1 MRMPPRVCKFALTV
15 HITVS
20 VAWIG
25 LVLLGVTSIVY
36 PDATS
41 SLGLPGALAAIAW
54 GLLFIAA
61 AERTRD
67 VERPA
72 LPGSPDALSR
82 SPQG

>member
-1 MRMPPRVCKFALTV
+1 
-15 HITVS
+15 
-20 VAWIG
+20 

-41 SLGLPGALAAIAW
+41 SLGLPWALAAIAW

-82 SPQG
+82 SPRG